1 MIRLLDGSANEDLA
15 ALSQILKRGQP
26 TLGQLWTSHLSP
38 QDEEDLRVASTV
50 LPDLKAQFEA
60 KPNMQR
66 HSRFV
71 DSELLEGTVINFHG
85 P

>member
-1 MIRLLDGSANEDLA
+1 MVRLA

-38 QDEEDLRVASTV
+38 QDAEDLSAASTV
-50 LPDLKAQFEA
+50 LPGLRAQFEA
-60 KPNMQR
+60 AQPNMQR

-71 DSELLEGTVINFHG
+71 DSELLEV
-85 P
+85 